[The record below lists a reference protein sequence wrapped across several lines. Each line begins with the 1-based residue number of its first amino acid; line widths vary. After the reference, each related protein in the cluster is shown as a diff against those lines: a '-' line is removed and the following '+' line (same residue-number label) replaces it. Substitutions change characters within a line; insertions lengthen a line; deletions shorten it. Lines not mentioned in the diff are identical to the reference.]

1 MESVIRGD
9 EQRIGDPLLTE
20 LVGQL
25 DGWSSDGEKLE
36 KKYTFK
42 GFKGAIA
49 FVNRVADAA
58 NAADHHPDIHV
69 EDYKNVR
76 LVLTTHASGGIS
88 RSDVDLAAT
97 IDTLVEAKAKGA

>member
-1 MESVIRGD
+1 ME
-9 EQRIGDPLLTE
+9 DPLLTE

-25 DGWSSDGEKLE
+25 DGWRSDGEKLE
-36 KKYTFK
+36 KTFTFK

-49 FVNRVADAA
+49 FVDRVADAA

-76 LVLTTHASGGIS
+76 IVLTTHASGGVS
-88 RSDVDLAAT
+88 RSDIDLART
-97 IDTLVEAKAKGA
+97 IDGLEATGT